1 MANVTDLLETTSV
14 NSFRNQTTRWHT
26 AASNQQSHIHLVKS
40 LIAELEVHE
49 KAGQDLNL
57 LVPTL
62 PMNENLLGCQGKSLT
77 DLRGEIGVMENRL
90 QTLRSAAA
98 MFGWGYFEKLISLHN
113 KELDR
118 SEAASL
124 AEPGP
129 PSEVMQRMGEAAE
142 KIGKPIG
149 ETSVTATKC
158 LEGLASLCEGFDG
171 LQEGQKETN
180 TLLRE
185 LIECQKTALKEPVPP
200 QVAAPPLMNP
210 GFSSAAPSGGLPAA
224 YQNAPG
230 TPKILGADLPR
241 PPLAPANAAS
251 QAATMPA
258 GGGSTPTTPAPAT
271 LGTATFQT
279 EAPQGFKRVRLATG
293 GYLTVPSNW
302 MPEESAV

>member
-129 PSEVMQRMGEAAE
+129 PSEVRVETLLDNFLWAANKFGALSQVMQRMGEAAE
-142 KIGKPIG
+142 KIG
-149 ETSVTATKC
+149 E
-158 LEGLASLCEGFDG
+158 AS
-171 LQEGQKETN
+171 
-180 TLLRE
+180 
-185 LIECQKTALKEPVPP
+185 
-200 QVAAPPLMNP
+200 
-210 GFSSAAPSGGLPAA
+210 
-224 YQNAPG
+224 
-230 TPKILGADLPR
+230 
-241 PPLAPANAAS
+241 
-251 QAATMPA
+251 
-258 GGGSTPTTPAPAT
+258 
-271 LGTATFQT
+271 
-279 EAPQGFKRVRLATG
+279 
-293 GYLTVPSNW
+293 
-302 MPEESAV
+302 